1 MSIGMVMTSP
11 GPPTTRGGSNNSLR
25 RRHRQ
30 SGVWHSG
37 YFAAYIKGA
46 AKLFDEIEDS
56 QTATILNIAVERTSS
71 MNEAIAIKAHR
82 SLS

>member
-1 MSIGMVMTSP
+1 MEP
-11 GPPTTRGGSNNSLR
+11 C
-25 RRHRQ
+25 HDRQ
-30 SGVWHSG
+30 AVGRNLQGQASRPDGTSG

-46 AKLFDEIEDS
+46 AKRFDEIEDS

-71 MNEAIAIKAHR
+71 MNEAIAIKARR